1 MPLLW
6 GCRCCA
12 KQPPVA
18 RSVPATHR
26 STAFH
31 VPVKPSVAVLPPW
44 HVECDTPDL
53 CPIKARLHL
62 VEMLWDASRPAAY
75 YVNTGTAPPAE
86 FDAGEAMQYLLSTG
100 DVDHV
105 AGRAIKTTFFV
116 AGDGVTCKVIS
127 TFDRDEGVGAFA
139 RVLADWRR
147 LEALA
152 RLLVF

>member
-1 MPLLW
+1 MHANAARAVHLW
-6 GCRCCA
+6 HHARVLGGGGGTCA
-12 KQPPVA
+12 YA
-18 RSVPATHR
+18 NA
-26 STAFH
+26 
-31 VPVKPSVAVLPPW
+31 
-44 HVECDTPDL
+44 
-53 CPIKARLHL
+53 
-62 VEMLWDASRPAAY
+62 
-75 YVNTGTAPPAE
+75 APPAE

-152 RLLVF
+152 RLVVF